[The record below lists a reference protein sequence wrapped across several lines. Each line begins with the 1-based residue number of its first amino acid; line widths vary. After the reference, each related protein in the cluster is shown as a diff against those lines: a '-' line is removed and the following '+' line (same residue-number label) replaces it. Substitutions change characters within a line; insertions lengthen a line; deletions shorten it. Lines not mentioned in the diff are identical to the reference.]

1 MNTFDCIRWWKDPS
15 HFYFMTCTC
24 AISKQTKEGQACL
37 AVMRSNLGDF
47 SHEFQEG
54 YEEQKVASEAR
65 VWWPSTSFGRRTW
78 PEAQVEK
85 LVKHEDAQTNS
96 AKCLGDNMAKWKI
109 EKQQQQHDNVTPCV
123 VPRTKYTCVTLSG
136 MGKHVAQRCTSPP
149 GKCRKSLLAFFR
161 ITRLAT
167 SYVWRVKRK
176 CKNSN
181 LMHTRRYENGV
192 KRLTTC
198 EYVWTQLNID
208 ERIWTH
214 WTASDG
220 INMRKHLQLKANKD
234 PTTFISWIA
243 LAVWEQAWTNQRYM
257 FDADHSH
264 SGMLCVFIQPSRS
277 SRTNKKQHL
286 KCSAKLSHQSR
297 SCGDVF
303 TMFSPYFWKQKH
315 TYTQRACFLHGFWPH
330 QTTS

>member
-1 MNTFDCIRWWKDPS
+1 MCLLRIHNEKQNSWVEENEEIILGHVRKLFHHLLDFQIGTHPT
-15 HFYFMTCTC
+15 H
-24 AISKQTKEGQACL
+24 AIQQVPG
-37 AVMRSNLGDF
+37 
-47 SHEFQEG
+47 
-54 YEEQKVASEAR
+54 R
-65 VWWPSTSFGRRTW
+65 VWRTKSRLGSQSIVVFNLVRKMHLARSSSWKAGQTWRRINRLC
-78 PEAQVEK
+78 QVPLRQHGK
-85 LVKHEDAQTNS
+85 VKD
-96 AKCLGDNMAKWKI
+96 WKTFC
-109 EKQQQQHDNVTPCV
+109 KNHDNVTPCV
-123 VPRTKYTCVTLSG
+123 VPRKKHTCATLSG

-220 INMRKHLQLKANKD
+220 INMRKHL
-234 PTTFISWIA
+234 
-243 LAVWEQAWTNQRYM
+243 
-257 FDADHSH
+257 
-264 SGMLCVFIQPSRS
+264 
-277 SRTNKKQHL
+277 
-286 KCSAKLSHQSR
+286 
-297 SCGDVF
+297 
-303 TMFSPYFWKQKH
+303 
-315 TYTQRACFLHGFWPH
+315 
-330 QTTS
+330 

>member
-1 MNTFDCIRWWKDPS
+1 
-15 HFYFMTCTC
+15 
-24 AISKQTKEGQACL
+24 
-37 AVMRSNLGDF
+37 
-47 SHEFQEG
+47 
-54 YEEQKVASEAR
+54 
-65 VWWPSTSFGRRTW
+65 
-78 PEAQVEK
+78 
-85 LVKHEDAQTNS
+85 
-96 AKCLGDNMAKWKI
+96 MAKWKI

-277 SRTNKKQHL
+277 SRTNKNNISNVLQNYHIK
-286 KCSAKLSHQSR
+286 AEAA
-297 SCGDVF
+297 V
-303 TMFSPYFWKQKH
+303 MFSP
-315 TYTQRACFLHGFWPH
+315 CFHHIFENKNIHIHRERVFCMGFDHIRPH
-330 QTTS
+330 PKSFQSLPHLEAL

>member
-1 MNTFDCIRWWKDPS
+1 MNSLDCIRWYKHAETLVIKSKQRPN
-15 HFYFMTCTC
+15 HFYFMNCTC
-24 AISKQTKEGQACL
+24 AVWEQTWTNQR
-37 AVMRSNLGDF
+37 RSNMSSSDPFKLGRLF
-47 SHEFQEG
+47 SWVPG
-54 YEEQKVASEAR
+54 R
-65 VWWPSTSFGRRTW
+65 VWRTKSRLGSQSMVAFNLVRKMHLARSSSWKAGQTWRRINRLC
-78 PEAQVEK
+78 QVPLRQHCK
-85 LVKHEDAQTNS
+85 GKD
-96 AKCLGDNMAKWKI
+96 WKTFC
-109 EKQQQQHDNVTPCV
+109 KNHDNVTPCV

-220 INMRKHLQLKANKD
+220 INMRKHL
-234 PTTFISWIA
+234 
-243 LAVWEQAWTNQRYM
+243 
-257 FDADHSH
+257 
-264 SGMLCVFIQPSRS
+264 
-277 SRTNKKQHL
+277 
-286 KCSAKLSHQSR
+286 
-297 SCGDVF
+297 
-303 TMFSPYFWKQKH
+303 
-315 TYTQRACFLHGFWPH
+315 
-330 QTTS
+330 